1 MERLSSWSVSKS
13 VAQTYEEKT
22 GFFVRMY
29 TIEMDIIGTVSACF
43 KPQLTFVFLH
53 KGGINMQSQ
62 KLNSLQLELLKVY
75 SFEPSEE
82 DLLAIKDF
90 LAKHFSDKLLKNVQ
104 YAIKE
109 KNMTEDDLDSW
120 VNA

>member
-1 MERLSSWSVSKS
+1 
-13 VAQTYEEKT
+13 
-22 GFFVRMY
+22 
-29 TIEMDIIGTVSACF
+29 
-43 KPQLTFVFLH
+43 
-53 KGGINMQSQ
+53 MQSQ

-104 YAIKE
+104 HAIKE
-109 KNMTEDDLDSW
+109 KNITEDDLDSW
-120 VNA
+120 VNE